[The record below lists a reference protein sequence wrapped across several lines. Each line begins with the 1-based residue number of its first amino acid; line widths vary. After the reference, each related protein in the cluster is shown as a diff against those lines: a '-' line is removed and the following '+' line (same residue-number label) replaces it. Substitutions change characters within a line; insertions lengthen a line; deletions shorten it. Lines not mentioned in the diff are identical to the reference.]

1 MAEVIRAIYEQG
13 HLRPL
18 EPVGLTEGQEVRL
31 AILSE
36 REHVRMALADILAPR
51 ATVAEGDLDEAAL
64 LAMIDGEL
72 QGRVSVSDAI
82 FEERR
87 DGP

>member
-1 MAEVIRAIYEQG
+1 MAEVIRAIFERGQ
-13 HLRPL
+13 LRPL
-18 EPVGLTEGQEVRL
+18 EPVRLTEGQEVQL

-51 ATVAEGDLDEAAL
+51 ATVAEDDLDEAAL
-64 LAMIDGEL
+64 LAVIDGEL

-82 FEERR
+82 LEERR
-87 DGP
+87 AGP

>member
-1 MAEVIRAIYEQG
+1 MEVIRAIYEQG
-13 HLRPL
+13 RLRPL

-36 REHVRMALADILAPR
+36 REHVRMALADILAPK
-51 ATVAEGDLDEAAL
+51 ATVAEDDLDEAAL
-64 LAMIDGEL
+64 LAEIDGEL
-72 QGRVSVSDAI
+72 QVRLSVSDAI
-82 FEERR
+82 LEERR